1 LQGNKFEIKNSNW
14 LMYNGIHGAIMAK
27 LSVQTFKSINEIDP
41 DVWNRV
47 AAGRGFQSHR
57 WYQFGE
63 RAMADS
69 PATYLV
75 ARAGDTPVAG
85 AALFRV
91 TNEPLPLPEAAR
103 QFMASILKDR
113 PLLVCRSPLADT
125 SAMLLPGEPLRDE
138 ALTSIAQAAQAEFK
152 KQKCSFLLFDYLL
165 TEQLK
170 YASWPKGYE
179 PVTVSEPG
187 TYMAMEWQS
196 FEEYLE
202 KGNKKDRQHYKKSLR
217 EAEENGITLTKHTSV
232 SDVNKALELIKNV
245 SIWHGSAPNPWMRG
259 LLENFSM
266 IDGTWFELRKEGK
279 LAGCG
284 AVVRDNQFQLATGLG
299 LEDDVPGGYFLLLYA
314 ALQEAFEHQV
324 RLVRFGTGAY
334 DVKRRLGFHLEDTN
348 HAMVTMAGFSSR
360 AAKRKAETLS

>member
-1 LQGNKFEIKNSNW
+1 
-14 LMYNGIHGAIMAK
+14 MAK
-27 LSVQTFKSINEIDP
+27 LNVQVFKSIHEIDP
-41 DVWNRV
+41 EVWDQV
-47 AAGRGFQSHR
+47 AARRGFQSHN

-63 RAMADS
+63 RAMKDA
-69 PATYLV
+69 PPTYLV
-75 ARAGDTPVAG
+75 ASDGSTPVAG

-91 TNEPLPLPEAAR
+91 HNEPLPLPEVAR
-103 QFMASILKDR
+103 LFMESIFKHK

-125 SAMLLPGEPLRDE
+125 SAMLLPGQPLRDD
-138 ALTSIAQAAQAEFK
+138 ALTAIAGAAQDEFK
-152 KQKCSFLLFDYLL
+152 KQKCSFLVFDYLL

-170 YASWPKGYE
+170 YPSWPKGCE
-179 PVTVSEPG
+179 PITVSEPG
-187 TYMAMEWQS
+187 TYMPIEWQS

-217 EAEENGITLTKHTSV
+217 EAEANGITLTKHKTV
-232 SDVNKALELIKNV
+232 QNVDKALELIQNV

-266 IDGTWFELRKEGK
+266 IDGTWMEIHKDGK

-299 LEDDVPGGYFLLLYA
+299 LEDDVPGGYFLLLYT
-314 ALQEAFEHQV
+314 ALQEAFEHNI

-334 DVKRRLGFHLEDTN
+334 DVKRRLGFHLENTN
-348 HAMVTMAGFSSR
+348 HAMITMAGFSSR
-360 AAKRKAETLS
+360 AAKRIAESS

>member
-1 LQGNKFEIKNSNW
+1 
-14 LMYNGIHGAIMAK
+14 MAN
-27 LSVQTFKSINEIDP
+27 LNVRTYKSIHEIAPETWD
-41 DVWNRV
+41 RV
-47 AAGRGFQSHR
+47 AAGRGFQSHK

-75 ARAGDTPVAG
+75 VWDGDTPVAG

-91 TNEPLPLPEAAR
+91 SNEPLPLPEVAR
-103 QFMASILKDR
+103 RFMESIFKHK

-125 SAMLLPGEPLRDE
+125 SAMLLPGEPMRDE
-138 ALTSIAQAAQAEFK
+138 ALSVLALAAQEEFR
-152 KQKCSFLLFDYLL
+152 KQKCSFLVFDYLL

-170 YASWPKGYE
+170 YPGWPKGCE
-179 PVTVSEPG
+179 PITVSEPG
-187 TYMAMEWQS
+187 TYMPIEWQS

-202 KGNKKDRQHYKKSLR
+202 MGNKKDRQHYKKSLR
-217 EAEENGITLTKHTSV
+217 EAEENGLTLSKHTSV
-232 SDVNKALELIKNV
+232 PDVDAALELVKNV

-266 IDGTWFELRKEGK
+266 IDGTWIEIHKEGK

-284 AVVRDNQFQLATGLG
+284 AVVRDNYFQLATGLG
-299 LEDDVPGGYFLLLYA
+299 LEDDVPGGYFLLLYT
-314 ALQEAFEHQV
+314 ALQEAFEHHV

-348 HAMVTMAGFSSR
+348 HAMITMAGFSSR
-360 AAKRKAETLS
+360 APRRKAKSN

>member
-1 LQGNKFEIKNSNW
+1 
-14 LMYNGIHGAIMAK
+14 MAK
-27 LSVQTFKSINEIDP
+27 LNVQVFKSIHEIEP
-41 DVWNRV
+41 EVWDRV
-47 AAGRGFQSHR
+47 AAGRGFQSHK

-69 PATYLV
+69 PATYLI
-75 ARAGDTPVAG
+75 ARDGDTAVAS

-103 QFMASILKDR
+103 DFMASILKSK

-125 SAMLLPGEPLRDE
+125 SALLLPGEPLRDD
-138 ALTSIAQAAQAEFK
+138 ALKVIGRAAQDEFK
-152 KQKCSFLLFDYLL
+152 RQKCSFLLFDYLL

-170 YASWPKGYE
+170 YPSWPKGYE
-179 PVTVSEPG
+179 PITVSEPG
-187 TYMAMEWQS
+187 TYMPMEWQS

-217 EAEENGITLTKHTSV
+217 EAEENGIILTKHTTV
-232 SDVNKALELIKNV
+232 PDVDAALELIKNV

-266 IDGTWFELRKEGK
+266 VDGTWIEIHKEGK

-299 LEDDVPGGYFLLLYA
+299 LEDDVPGGYFLLLYT
-314 ALQEAFEHQV
+314 ALQEAFEHKI

-360 AAKRKAETLS
+360 AAKRKAESLS